1 MKKKTLVALLLV
13 LALACVPLVGCGGN
27 GYPTTKK
34 LNLNNY
40 VESYSDTTYGVS
52 NSVSRKAYTT
62 ATTVDGGIGKVQ
74 RQIRL

>member
-40 VESYSDTTYGVS
+40 V
-52 NSVSRKAYTT
+52 
-62 ATTVDGGIGKVQ
+62 
-74 RQIRL
+74 